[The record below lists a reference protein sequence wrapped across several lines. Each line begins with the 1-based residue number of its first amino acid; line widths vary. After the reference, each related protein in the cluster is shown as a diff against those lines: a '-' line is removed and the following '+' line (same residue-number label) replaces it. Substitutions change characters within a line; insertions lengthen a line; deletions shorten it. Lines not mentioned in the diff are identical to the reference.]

1 MKKFIIIL
9 VAIIGQGPLF
19 AQKANLVS
27 FNKPP
32 QIASKVEARKLST
45 SEICKTIAAGRKA
58 NMVSRDKN
66 NKVISDLENIT
77 ISGNQ
82 LFYKL
87 RIKNRSNIGFDVDFI
102 RFYVRDLK
110 TAKRTVT
117 QEIEIQPA
125 YSYGTGDNSI
135 EGKSSNVYVFAF
147 EKFPLSPDKAFF
159 IEVYERNGGRHQYLK
174 VKPSDIFNAR
184 TLK

>member
-1 MKKFIIIL
+1 MKAFLIIL

-19 AQKANLVS
+19 AQKANFMSL
-27 FNKPP
+27 NKSPKVATKSKAVKLNTADISKL
-32 QIASKVEARKLST
+32 IADAP
-45 SEICKTIAAGRKA
+45 KA
-58 NMVSRDKN
+58 NVVSRNKN
-66 NKVISDLENIT
+66 NKVVSDLENIT
-77 ISGNQ
+77 ISGNE

-87 RIKNRSNIGFDVDFI
+87 RIKNRSNIGLDVDFI

-117 QEIEIQPA
+117 QEVEMIPV
-125 YSYGTGDNSI
+125 YTYGTSENAI
-135 EGKSSNVYVFAF
+135 HAKSSKVFVFAF
-147 EKFPLSPDKAFF
+147 EKFPLSTDKAFF

-184 TLK
+184 AHK